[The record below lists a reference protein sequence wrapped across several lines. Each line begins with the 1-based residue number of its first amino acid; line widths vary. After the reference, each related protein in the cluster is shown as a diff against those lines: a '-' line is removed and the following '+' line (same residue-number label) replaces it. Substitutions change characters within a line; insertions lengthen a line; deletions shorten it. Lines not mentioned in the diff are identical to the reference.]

1 MSQAIPEKMKLRKPK
16 HARSLSSTEQNPAEA
31 EEKNSLLHR
40 RIKKNIPNKALDIF
54 NKFTQE
60 GFEIYLVGGA
70 VRDLL
75 LGKKEIKDLDFTTN
89 ATPQQIQMLYSK
101 SFYDNNFG
109 TVRIPSKK
117 GLLEITTYRS
127 EKGYGDFRHPD
138 KITWGKTLEEDLKRR
153 DFTINAMAIGPSGQ
167 SKVKSSKL
175 KVKLKLI
182 DNFEGQKD
190 LKNKLIRCVGNADN
204 RLGEDALRILGN
216 ADNRLGEDALRIL
229 RAIRFATKLEFK
241 IEPKTLTALTKNTS
255 LLANIS
261 GERIREELFKIL
273 LDKNVD
279 RGFQL
284 MKKAKIL
291 NQILPEVTKGYGMK
305 QKGHHLWTVWKH
317 SVLAVKYCPSTDPVV
332 KLAALLH
339 DVGKPIV
346 VKEINGER
354 TFHNHEVVGA
364 SIARNI
370 GRRLRLPNKDLDRLT
385 KLVRWHQFSVS
396 EKQTDRA
403 IKRFIRHVG
412 KENIYDMLNLR
423 TGDRLG
429 SGAKLTSWRTEKFK
443 KRLVEAQ
450 KQPFTVTDLKING
463 RDVMKILKIPPGPK
477 VGQILNEVFAKVD
490 NGKLPNERKI
500 LLEEIKK
507 RQTSI

>member
-1 MSQAIPEKMKLRKPK
+1 MSQSIPDK
-16 HARSLSSTEQNPAEA
+16 
-31 EEKNSLLHR
+31 
-40 RIKKNIPNKALDIF
+40 IKKNIPHKALDIF
-54 NKFTQE
+54 NEFTQE

-75 LGKKEIKDLDFTTN
+75 LNKKEIKDLDFTTN
-89 ATPQQIQMLYSK
+89 ATPQQIQMLYPK

-117 GLLEITTYRS
+117 RLLEITTYRS
-127 EKGYGDFRHPD
+127 EKGYSDFRHPD

-153 DFTINAMAIGPSGQ
+153 DFTINAIALGP
-167 SKVKSSKL
+167 
-175 KVKLKLI
+175 LKLI
-182 DNFEGQKD
+182 DLFDGQKD
-190 LKNKLIRCVGNADN
+190 LKNRLIRCVGNPDK
-204 RLGEDALRILGN
+204 RF
-216 ADNRLGEDALRIL
+216 GEDALRIL

-241 IEPKTLTALTKNTS
+241 IETGTSTALTKNAS
-255 LLANIS
+255 LLVNIS

-284 MKKAKIL
+284 MKKTKIL
-291 NQILPEVTKGYGMK
+291 GQILPEVTKGYGMK

-317 SVLAVKYCPSTDPVV
+317 SVLAVKYCPSQDPIV

-346 VKEINGER
+346 VKDIEGER
-354 TFHNHEVVGA
+354 TFYNHEVIGA

-370 GRRLRLPNKDLDRLT
+370 GQRLRLSNKNLDRLNG
-385 KLVRWHQFSVS
+385 LVRWHQFSVS
-396 EKQTDRA
+396 EKQTNKA

-412 KENIYDMLNLR
+412 KENIYDMLDLR

-443 KRLVEAQ
+443 KRLIEVQ
-450 KQPFTVTDLKING
+450 KQPFAVTDLKVNG
-463 RDVMKILKIPPGPK
+463 RDVMKILKISPGPK
-477 VGQILNEVFAKVD
+477 VGQALNRIFAKVD

-500 LLEEIKK
+500 LLKEIKS
-507 RQTSI
+507 Q